1 MSAVAA
7 YVSYE
12 ADAGLRIGVADRLT
26 TLEILQLAGAAGA
39 GGHVDLTVA
48 KPGGEPFMLSVAPG
62 DPATWKIQGLYN
74 TLRTPEPLFRK
85 NADRFYW
92 YEYLAGAKA
101 LYVQYAS
108 CQDDSK
114 QLFADFTRDMFAFA
128 DCHPVERVIVD
139 LRFNGGGNS
148 SMIRPLTDGLKS
160 RPTLPSKV
168 VVLVGPGTFSS
179 AVINARNLQTEVHA
193 RLLGEPASEKLNSYG
208 ELRFFQL
215 PNSRLR
221 VQYSTKFFRLARNGD
236 ESVLQP
242 DVMVG
247 RTLAD
252 VLRDP
257 VLDAALQRKSGE
269 CKVRERY
276 TSVARV
282 RLRYLTVA
290 ALLRGV
296 I

>member
-1 MSAVAA
+1 
-7 YVSYE
+7 
-12 ADAGLRIGVADRLT
+12 
-26 TLEILQLAGAAGA
+26 
-39 GGHVDLTVA
+39 
-48 KPGGEPFMLSVAPG
+48 MLSVAPG
-62 DPATWKIQGLYN
+62 DPATWKIQGLFN
-74 TLRTPEPLFRK
+74 TLQIPEPLFRK
-85 NADRFYW
+85 NADRFYC
-92 YEYLAGAKA
+92 YEYLARAKA

-139 LRFNGGGNS
+139 LRFNG
-148 SMIRPLTDGLKS
+148 R
-160 RPTLPSKV
+160 
-168 VVLVGPGTFSS
+168 
-179 AVINARNLQTEVHA
+179 QTEVHA

-208 ELRFFQL
+208 EVRFFQL

-252 VLRDP
+252 VLAGRDP
-257 VLDAALQRKSGE
+257 VLDAALQRT
-269 CKVRERY
+269 ER
-276 TSVARV
+276 
-282 RLRYLTVA
+282 
-290 ALLRGV
+290 
-296 I
+296 